1 LQVLSVKETMSRE
14 QRNKRL
20 QRTKKGANPAQL
32 VPEGYDPYRRTYICT
47 HGWKKRKSR
56 SEGNRPRQHIRHT
69 NCPFR
74 FVVQWNLSRK
84 ELEVKHGR
92 DVHNHAVS
100 RQVFATHPSS
110 RGVDDD

>member
-1 LQVLSVKETMSRE
+1 MSRE

-20 QRTKKGANPAQL
+20 MCTQKGADPAQL
-32 VPEGYDPYRRTYICT
+32 VPAGYDPYQRTYICSR
-47 HGWKKRKSR
+47 GWKKRKSR
-56 SEGNRPRQHIRHT
+56 SEGSRPRQHIRHT

-92 DVHNHAVS
+92 SRMHSNHVINIHLEHVLVVLQQIM
-100 RQVFATHPSS
+100 R
-110 RGVDDD
+110 